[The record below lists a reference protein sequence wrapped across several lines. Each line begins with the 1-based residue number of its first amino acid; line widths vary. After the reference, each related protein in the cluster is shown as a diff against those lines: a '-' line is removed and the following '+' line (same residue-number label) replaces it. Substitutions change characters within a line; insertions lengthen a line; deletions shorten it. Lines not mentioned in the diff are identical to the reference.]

1 VRKGIVLA
9 IMGGFAAVACLF
21 GVVIAFGLLLFG
33 GGGSTKPPC
42 DLTGTTSISAI
53 APPNKKDLPKSGADS
68 IPSNLLPIFQA
79 AQKKYKV
86 PWYVLA
92 GVNRIETDFGRNLN
106 VSSAGAIGWMQ
117 FMPATWN
124 LYEVDGDG
132 DGDKQ
137 PNDPWDAIFTAANY
151 LHASGA
157 PGNIRTAIFAYNHA
171 SWYVDQVLAKARLY
185 AGGHFVT
192 GAPTE
197 VGSKCDEG
205 PLSSTGK
212 ATYDDIVGAANQL
225 DQMHVPY
232 SYGGGHVTPARP
244 SAGDSGIGMD
254 CSASVSWVLQHA
266 GFKLPTMVSGHGGFM
281 DWGEPGPGKKVTIY
295 AYSGHV
301 FMKIGDRYFGTSG
314 FGHPEAGTG
323 AAWFTR
329 PLFSGYLAEFGFV
342 ARHPHGL

>member
-53 APPNKKDLPKSGADS
+53 APPN
-68 IPSNLLPIFQA
+68 N
-79 AQKKYKV
+79 
-86 PWYVLA
+86 
-92 GVNRIETDFGRNLN
+92 
-106 VSSAGAIGWMQ
+106 
-117 FMPATWN
+117 
-124 LYEVDGDG
+124 
-132 DGDKQ
+132 
-137 PNDPWDAIFTAANY
+137 
-151 LHASGA
+151 
-157 PGNIRTAIFAYNHA
+157 
-171 SWYVDQVLAKARLY
+171 
-185 AGGHFVT
+185 
-192 GAPTE
+192 
-197 VGSKCDEG
+197 KCDEG